1 MAMESADHPS
11 PSEIAPAVAA
21 GFART
26 EQRIAWLT
34 LVLGGATA
42 IIVAILRH
50 RAWAEGLAIG
60 TALAWLNFRWL
71 KQGVTSLVKLSTAQA
86 NSEHARVPVSIY
98 AKFFGRFALLLVVVY
113 VILSRS
119 WMPVAAVL
127 GGLFAVVAAVMIEL
141 MWELVRG
148 RRETETHT

>member
-1 MAMESADHPS
+1 MAESDSIYVEAEHRIEWMTLAFGLAGAMVVLMRWGWRP
-11 PSEIAPAVAA
+11 AA
-21 GFART
+21 G
-26 EQRIAWLT
+26 
-34 LVLGGATA
+34 
-42 IIVAILRH
+42 VAL
-50 RAWAEGLAIG
+50 G

-71 KQGVTSLVKLSTAQA
+71 KQGVTALVQLSTAQA
-86 NSEHARVPVSIY
+86 NSEHARVPLSVY

-119 WMPVAAVL
+119 LLPVAAVF

-148 RRETETHT
+148 RRGTEPHT

>member
-1 MAMESADHPS
+1 MAETDS
-11 PSEIAPAVAA
+11 IYVAA
-21 GFART
+21 
-26 EQRIAWLT
+26 EHRIEWMT
-34 LVLGGATA
+34 LAF
-42 IIVAILRH
+42 
-50 RAWAEGLAIG
+50 GLAG
-60 TALAWLNFRWL
+60 AVFVLLRWGWRPAAGVALGAALAWLNFRWL
-71 KQGVTSLVKLSTAQA
+71 KQGVTALVKVSTAQA
-86 NSEHARVPVSIY
+86 NSEHARVPRGVY

-119 WMPVAAVL
+119 WLPAAAVL